1 MLELDQ
7 DILDWISERSESKP
21 LQAQIV
27 GAKVIKRDYMR
38 TGYFIYFEVV
48 GDAAPVEKSGPLKSP
63 DIMSPELPFGAGTT
77 LFLRDGRLQSRV
89 LPSARQRLRLRSE
102 DFLFWQHNQ

>member
-1 MLELDQ
+1 MPGLDQ

-27 GAKVIKRDYMR
+27 GAKVVKRDYMR
-38 TGYFIYFEVV
+38 TGYFIYYEVA

-77 LFLRDGRLQSRV
+77 LFLRDGKLHYLEIYARGGFFPEDIQSYE
-89 LPSARQRLRLRSE
+89 LAMP
-102 DFLFWQHNQ
+102 D

>member
-7 DILDWISERSESKP
+7 DILNWISERSESKP
-21 LQAQIV
+21 LQAQIA
-27 GAKVIKRDYMR
+27 GAKVVKRDYMR

-77 LFLRDGRLQSRV
+77 LFLRDGRLHYLEIYARGGFFPENLQSYELV
-89 LPSARQRLRLRSE
+89 MP
-102 DFLFWQHNQ
+102 D